1 MRWLRYAL
9 ATAPPILL
17 PFAGALRLQS
27 PQMSQVAAHA
37 SLSVLE
43 RCDAIRSPPEDKRE
57 YRWLRASNGLRI
69 LLVHDA
75 ATEKAAAAL
84 EVFSGHFSDP
94 PERPGLAHFT
104 EHMMFLGTGR
114 FPEEGAFKS
123 FLQKHGG
130 SSNAF
135 TGMEATGYHFVVE
148 RKALREALSHFS
160 SFFSEPLLR
169 EDSCTREMNAVDSEF
184 RRNLQSDLRRIFQ
197 LVKATASDEHD
208 FRKFSTGNLET
219 LTAADVEGAPAPHE
233 AVRSFYEAHYRPDR
247 MCLAVLGREDLDTL
261 QAWVLD
267 EFNTLQPPAA
277 TPAAAPAALPELP
290 AALGAP
296 LSAAQ
301 LGGKLCAQPVR
312 ESRSLRIMWTIPP
325 ERHFAASKATNV
337 LSQLLS
343 HEGEGGLSWLLTRT
357 LQPPLATSVSGN
369 TIYSL
374 SDASVYG
381 VSVSL
386 TPEGLARHEE
396 VCAHIYGYLR
406 LVANSAAAAAAADA
420 GASADAAADASAAA
434 AQGASPLEGL
444 HRENARMAAL
454 SFEYAEAAEPL
465 ALCKAAV
472 SRMRTTLPE
481 SLLWQPF
488 DWGNS
493 CDLAAVGEL
502 LGRLTPD
509 AGALLLVG
517 GGLVDPEG
525 AAYAKERYYGTPHDL
540 TPVPA
545 ATLATWAAATPHPAL
560 SLPPANP
567 FLPDNLALVQP
578 AAEPSLVQRPRA
590 PTPLLTP
597 AEATEAM
604 AAATPVAVEAAEG
617 AEGAE
622 ADEGLAVWH
631 LDSADFARPRA
642 TVLLLLRTPQVAGS
656 ARAAVLTTML
666 AELLEDGL
674 AAPLAPA
681 ADAGVGWAVAPHPGG
696 LLVQASGYS
705 QHVPTLSLELAA
717 RLRDFA
723 PDEERFGVVREQLER
738 SMRNRQQERPLW
750 HAQYELASRLTS
762 QGGAPSVH
770 HSAALA
776 FIEGGAAT
784 GCTAEAVAQHA
795 AALRASHFSEVFA
808 YGNLLPA
815 EAVELG
821 RKWRATLGAAPLAPT
836 AAPMPVGELL
846 AAADEGGEAVRLT
859 TTLVNAD
866 ESNCGIEVHLQV
878 AAAPSVAD
886 EARLLALA
894 QLASKDAFHELRTVR
909 QLGYVV
915 QCGVRGI
922 ARARGLSVHIQ
933 SAVRTPPQLEAEIEE
948 WLVSF
953 RGGALANL
961 TDTSL
966 AEYTAA
972 VAANLEEPP
981 KRLSDETGSMWSEIV
996 QRTHRWDHARRLA
1009 DEVRA
1014 VTVPQLLEFFDLRMA
1029 EGAPQRR
1036 LIVSHAWSPNAAAA
1050 DAAGALADG
1059 GDEAA

>member
-1 MRWLRYAL
+1 MRWLRHVL
-9 ATAPPILL
+9 VTAPPMLL
-17 PFAGALRLQS
+17 PLASALRLQS
-27 PQMSQVAAHA
+27 PHMSAGVGQVAAHA
-37 SLSVLE
+37 SQAVPAALSVLE

-57 YRWLRASNGLRI
+57 YRWIRASNGLRI

-104 EHMMFLGTGR
+104 EHMMFLGTER
-114 FPEEGAFKS
+114 YPEEGAFKA

-135 TGMEATGYHFVVE
+135 TGMEATGYHFSVQAD
-148 RKALREALSHFS
+148 ALRDALGHFS
-160 SFFSEPLLR
+160 SFFAEPLLR
-169 EDSCTREMNAVDSEF
+169 EDSCAREMNAVDSEF

-233 AVRSFYEAHYRPDR
+233 AVRSFYETHYRPDR

-267 EFNTLQPPAA
+267 EFGTLPPPAA

-290 AALGAP
+290 ATLGAP

-301 LGGKLCAQPVR
+301 MGGRLCAQPVR
-312 ESRSLRIMWTIPP
+312 ESRSLRLMWTIPP
-325 ERHFAASKATNV
+325 ERHFAASKATSV

-343 HEGEGGLSWLLTRT
+343 HEGEGGLSWLLTRK
-357 LQPPLATSVSGN
+357 LQPPLATSVSGS

-374 SDASVYG
+374 SDSSVYG

-386 TPEGLARHEE
+386 TPDGLARHDE

-406 LVANSAAAAAAADA
+406 LVANGAAAAEAD
-420 GASADAAADASAAA
+420 GPADAACADAAAA
-434 AQGASPLEGL
+434 AQGPASPLEGL

-472 SRMRTTLPE
+472 SRMRTTPPE
-481 SLLWQPF
+481 ALLWQPF
-488 DWGNS
+488 DWGER
-493 CDLAAVGEL
+493 CDLAAVREL

-517 GGLVDPEG
+517 GGLVDPASPR
-525 AAYAKERYYGTPHDL
+525 AARERYYGTPHEL
-540 TPVPA
+540 TPVPRE
-545 ATLATWAAATPHPAL
+545 TLAAWAAATPHPAL

-567 FLPDNLALVQP
+567 FLPDKLALVQP
-578 AAEPSLVQRPRA
+578 ATEPSLVQRPRA
-590 PTPLLTP
+590 PTPLLSP
-597 AEATEAM
+597 AEAAEAM
-604 AAATPVAVEAAEG
+604 EAAEPVEAAG
-617 AEGAE
+617 GD
-622 ADEGLAVWH
+622 DEGPAVWH

-642 TVLLLLRTPQVAGS
+642 TVLMLLRTPQVAGS
-656 ARAAVLTTML
+656 ARAAVLTTLL
-666 AELLEDGL
+666 AELLEDAL

-723 PDEERFGVVREQLER
+723 PKPERFFIVREQLER

-750 HAQYELASRLTS
+750 HAQYELASRLTT
-762 QGGAPSVH
+762 QGGLPSVH
-770 HSAALA
+770 HTAALA

-784 GCTAEAVAQHA
+784 GCTVEAVAEHA
-795 AALRASHFSEVFA
+795 AALRAHHFSEVFA
-808 YGNLLPA
+808 YGNLLPD

-821 RKWRATLGAAPLAPT
+821 RKWRATLGAAPLPPSE
-836 AAPMPVGELL
+836 APMPVGELL
-846 AAADEGGEAVRLT
+846 PAAEEGGEPVRLT
-859 TTLVNAD
+859 TTLVNED

-878 AAAPSVAD
+878 SAAPSVAD

-933 SAVRTPPQLEAEIEE
+933 SAVRTPPQLETEIEE

-953 RGGALANL
+953 RDGALANL
-961 TDTSL
+961 TDASL

-1009 DEVRA
+1009 EEVRTL
-1014 VTVPQLLEFFDLRMA
+1014 TVPQLLEFFDLRIA
-1029 EGAPQRR
+1029 DGAPQRR
-1036 LIVSHAWSPNAAAA
+1036 LIVSHAWSPKA
-1050 DAAGALADG
+1050 AAGAAADG
-1059 GDEAA
+1059 GDDSA